1 MAENKRFPIPRPMI
15 LLILYFYF
23 LLYYFTFG
31 NFSLIYK
38 STPFM
43 MRSVFMTFVKW
54 ASYFE
59 PDRMRYLCLNTFINI
74 VVRFD
79 RYFPPLCWTTHGPRG
94 GRGGACDVNK
104 HRHVLTA
111 QLSWSWRTALISQQ
125 RAKDT
130 HREVGYRL
138 HAEVMKPVCQR

>member
-1 MAENKRFPIPRPMI
+1 MI

-79 RYFPPLCWTTHGPRG
+79 STFHLCAELHMAPVV
-94 GRGGACDVNK
+94 GGACDVNK

-111 QLSWSWRTALISQQ
+111 QLS
-125 RAKDT
+125 
-130 HREVGYRL
+130 
-138 HAEVMKPVCQR
+138 